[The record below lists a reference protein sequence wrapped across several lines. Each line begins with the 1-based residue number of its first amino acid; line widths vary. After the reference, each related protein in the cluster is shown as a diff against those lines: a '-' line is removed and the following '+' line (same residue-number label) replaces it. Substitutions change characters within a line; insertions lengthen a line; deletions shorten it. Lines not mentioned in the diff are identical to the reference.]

1 MLLSSL
7 KLLLFTP
14 VLLAAGHSPNSFHE
28 SLTLHPLPDGK
39 LSVLFEF
46 TTYFTQTKST
56 SSIPQYHHSVTP
68 PSLLLPLQT
77 CNISEI
83 SISFVSGRWDQRRT
97 SQSGPLHYLSGGGG
111 GEVRGWVR
119 NGNEGGSE
127 EERWGA
133 VTHALGG
140 LFCAGLGP
148 KDTGEN
154 VKTFGGIYPPHRGD
168 PDGLTHFLLS
178 HPHHNLCTENLT
190 PFLSLLPSKGLS
202 GLSALLAQPG
212 IIFSWGFQSEGIEVI
227 MPSDGHP
234 EGKWT
239 GWWEGVV
246 DLIPPRADIKDAK
259 RETGLE
265 SLFKR
270 RLPPPCPEA
279 ENSVIRLILPENEK
293 VNVEPQGRVMGE
305 WRDGKWRHVMEWNA
319 KDSEMV
325 GKDLKFWW
333 DEERFEYPHTIDPP
347 TISVTKT
354 IIDSQAS
361 DGTFQ
366 IKISNHENI
375 MREAIYSE
383 IWPWWVKGWMSEM
396 AVWIE
401 DEGPRSDLLK
411 SISYNPSNPPDI
423 PPTTIHLSIQLPPRS
438 TLVLTIPFTK
448 LTLKYTD
455 HRPDAE
461 RGQEI
466 PAGVL
471 TLLDL
476 IGEHGGP
483 EPETKS
489 ESSPSSWASPQTNVF
504 RSNRARIYTPR
515 ILLDIPTPDFSMP
528 YNVIIMSST
537 VMAVF
542 FGLMHGGLTRRWGWV
557 EVPEEPEEPREEVRV
572 REEKD

>member
-168 PDGLTHFLLS
+168 PD
-178 HPHHNLCTENLT
+178 ENLT

-234 EGKWT
+234 E
-239 GWWEGVV
+239 
-246 DLIPPRADIKDAK
+246 A
-259 RETGLE
+259 
-265 SLFKR
+265 
-270 RLPPPCPEA
+270 
-279 ENSVIRLILPENEK
+279 
-293 VNVEPQGRVMGE
+293 
-305 WRDGKWRHVMEWNA
+305 
-319 KDSEMV
+319 
-325 GKDLKFWW
+325 
-333 DEERFEYPHTIDPP
+333 HTIDPP

-401 DEGPRSDLLK
+401 DEGPR
-411 SISYNPSNPPDI
+411 Y
-423 PPTTIHLSIQLPPRS
+423 
-438 TLVLTIPFTK
+438 
-448 LTLKYTD
+448 
-455 HRPDAE
+455 AE